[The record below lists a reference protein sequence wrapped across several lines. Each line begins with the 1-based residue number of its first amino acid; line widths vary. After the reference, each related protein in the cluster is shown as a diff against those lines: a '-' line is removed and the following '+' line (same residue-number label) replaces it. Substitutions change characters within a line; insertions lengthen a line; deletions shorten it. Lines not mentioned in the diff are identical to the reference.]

1 MDAEELNEKIVE
13 LCKESYK
20 VIMQAYNLQ
29 HQKASEILLFV
40 ITDSDR
46 AFNKDKPSTIPL
58 AYALKECSIK
68 VATARKMINMV
79 RDRLKENKTS
89 TLCKS
94 VDGQWS
100 GVVFRDEQLRPLTLF
115 ELQHDSWNK
124 FCNKSK
130 ERLIQFIEDL
140 SYVTNDDKE
149 HCSEIDID
157 YFSSHRYGN
166 LEVNIEPFRR
176 PPNNEV
182 HHKIYM
188 HSYSGPYNQGCALRF
203 LRTPKKVRRPDLWQ
217 INIGVHNNLME
228 VLGLRE
234 PRNQSSDTL
243 ADSLESTN
251 EDDESLLNLRTEL
264 MDESDR
270 TPDTS
275 ELHFNVHSC
284 HDHISADDIK
294 ALLLIS
300 HKYILEEILIALLS
314 SERQAKWTSFN
325 CMEFYNFA
333 LSSINAIYANMTNH
347 DLDIAIHVFRK
358 VESKT
363 VPLGIKLNASKLIKA
378 NQLGFILGHTDVIT
392 PKKSKPKLLSLKDLA
407 VQKLK
412 ESVPTDVLK
421 VALASFDFAI
431 KLPLWMDKC
440 PLQMSYNIPLESSN
454 FDIFFYPE
462 YCATRQQIEPR
473 VIDPSHI
480 LTNLCLHATQKGI
493 LHCDPEAFLRVSDS
507 NHTVLNRGLLIE
519 PIADKQSV
527 PFARRV
533 FSKEVQDII
542 YQMVICKEQRWCSM

>member
-1 MDAEELNEKIVE
+1 
-13 LCKESYK
+13 
-20 VIMQAYNLQ
+20 
-29 HQKASEILLFV
+29 
-40 ITDSDR
+40 
-46 AFNKDKPSTIPL
+46 
-58 AYALKECSIK
+58 
-68 VATARKMINMV
+68 
-79 RDRLKENKTS
+79 
-89 TLCKS
+89 
-94 VDGQWS
+94 
-100 GVVFRDEQLRPLTLF
+100 
-115 ELQHDSWNK
+115 
-124 FCNKSK
+124 
-130 ERLIQFIEDL
+130 
-140 SYVTNDDKE
+140 
-149 HCSEIDID
+149 
-157 YFSSHRYGN
+157 
-166 LEVNIEPFRR
+166 
-176 PPNNEV
+176 
-182 HHKIYM
+182 
-188 HSYSGPYNQGCALRF
+188 
-203 LRTPKKVRRPDLWQ
+203 
-217 INIGVHNNLME
+217 ME

-275 ELHFNVHSC
+275 GLNFNVHSR
-284 HDHISADDIK
+284 HDHVSADDIK
-294 ALLLIS
+294 ALLLSS

-333 LSSINAIYANMTNH
+333 LSSINAIYANMTKH
-347 DLDIAIHVFRK
+347 DLDIAIHVFHK

-363 VPLGIKLNASKLIKA
+363 VPLGIKLNASKLIKANQLGFILGHTDVITPKKSKPKLLSLMDLAVQKLKESVPTDVLKVALASFDFAIKA

-454 FDIFFYPE
+454 FDVFSYPE

-493 LHCDPEAFLRVSDS
+493 LNCDPKAFLRVSDS
-507 NHTVLNRGLLIE
+507 ITLISIE
-519 PIADKQSV
+519 D
-527 PFARRV
+527 
-533 FSKEVQDII
+533 
-542 YQMVICKEQRWCSM
+542 Y